1 MGELGIAFLSSH
13 FPVHAFAFLHIFRRP
28 YGILRITLRIMKR
41 THIILLVF
49 IALSIGLL
57 VSFMGNLSTYET
69 IASARQKEGKNVT
82 IIAKLDNRLPMEY
95 NPVKD
100 PNYLSFRIVDTLG
113 NQARVVYHYGK
124 PYDME
129 KAERIVLK
137 GKMKGDV
144 FEISQKDGILIKCP
158 SKYKDDPEN
167 SNKNLSKTE

>member
-1 MGELGIAFLSSH
+1 M
-13 FPVHAFAFLHIFRRP
+13 R
-28 YGILRITLRIMKR
+28 R

-69 IASARQKEGKNVT
+69 IASARQKGGKNVT
-82 IIAKLDNRLPMEY
+82 IIAKLDNSRPMEY

-100 PNYLSFRIVDTLG
+100 PNYLSFYIVDTLG
-113 NQARVVYHYGK
+113 AKAKVVYHYGK

-137 GKMKGDV
+137 GKMNGDI

-158 SKYKDDPEN
+158 SKYKDDPETAKK
-167 SNKNLSKTE
+167 SLSKTQ

>member
-1 MGELGIAFLSSH
+1 
-13 FPVHAFAFLHIFRRP
+13 
-28 YGILRITLRIMKR
+28 MKR

-82 IIAKLDNRLPMEY
+82 IIAKLDNSLPMEY

-100 PNYLSFRIVDTLG
+100 PNYLSFHIVDTLG
-113 NQARVVYHYGK
+113 NKTRVVYHYGK

-167 SNKNLSKTE
+167 AKKNLSKTE